1 MALKDLALYN
11 PRASH
16 KETGK
21 EAEETSGKMIYGG
34 EGQDGDGDVGD
45 YLAELPTAR
54 RWPSSDQ

>member
-1 MALKDLALYN
+1 LALYN

-16 KETGK
+16 EETGK